1 MPIVLTRKHLAAGT
15 IMQGPPRR
23 PHAQAKLQHRV
34 SQAASNQQGENPLT
48 MAIPNNTI
56 DEFKTVKT
64 VCRFDENSLPL
75 TLLCHSH
82 SSGGKASVR
91 VRPTGPVHIV
101 AGKRKFHKNLQL
113 NQLPKS
119 APIKP
124 SSKLKFG
131 IASAKTQLASHA
143 PEQIPHQLPRL
154 LQLLVCTSFVPFH
167 TLR

>member
-1 MPIVLTRKHLAAGT
+1 
-15 IMQGPPRR
+15 MQGPPRR

-34 SQAASNQQGENPLT
+34 SQAASTNREERSLT
-48 MAIPNNTI
+48 MAIPSNTI
-56 DEFKTVKT
+56 EQFRTVNN

-91 VRPTGPVHIV
+91 VRPLAEYTSSLR
-101 AGKRKFHKNLQL
+101 KRKFHKNLQL

-124 SSKLKFG
+124 SNKLKFG

-143 PEQIPHQLPRL
+143 PEHIPHQLPRL

-167 TLR
+167 ILR